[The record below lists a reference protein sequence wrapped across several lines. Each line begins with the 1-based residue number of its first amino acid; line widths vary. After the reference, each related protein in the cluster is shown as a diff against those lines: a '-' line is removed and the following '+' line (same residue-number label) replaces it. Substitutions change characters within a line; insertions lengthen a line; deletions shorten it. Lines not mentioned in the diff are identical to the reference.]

1 MTFFSKKIPLIINTI
16 TVLIILCSTHF
27 FYAQEAS
34 VQITDSLVNKSSQE
48 LVQLIKSAKLD
59 KAAFYEKVVLKRA
72 KENNTAEIY
81 QELGRRFSKE
91 ENYEKAHQYLDEAL
105 DLAKKNNEK
114 RRTCV
119 ISIIK
124 AKSFMLD
131 GNNEQAVDLYNTAI
145 DIAKKHAYVTLE
157 NIATSSYISLI
168 SQMDDQLEKALDM
181 SDKLLLALEQSS
193 DRNTKNYVQMLTTI
207 NDVYLG
213 AEKYDKVISLAD
225 KGIKIADSLNYKKGL
240 ADLYIKKGIVYY
252 NKDSREES
260 QFFLDKAKKII
271 SEYALDNDFHQKV
284 RVHYFLAKLKYDK
297 GLYHDAIDYLNIIV
311 SNLEDEDTNKL
322 PIIQTY
328 YLLMEC
334 HRELGEDKQAWVYH
348 KIYMELTNAYKK
360 NEGKTRNRVFEK
372 EENAAN
378 ERIALEKANKRYAQ
392 IGLLITFVL
401 LLIVGYSFWR
411 KQKKNKMLFNNLIS
425 QIDQLESHKQ
435 QKEEQKTK
443 KIVAEIAIDDDKVD
457 AVLKGLSK
465 LEKQEYFLKPDCS
478 LRTIAKKTK
487 TNATYLS
494 KIINTHKGKNF
505 NGYINDLRIEYALT
519 KLKNDK
525 RFRSFSIASIALEV
539 GYKSDKSFVKH
550 FKSKTGINPSYYIK
564 NIEILK
570 NTAA

>member
-1 MTFFSKKIPLIINTI
+1 MTFFLKKNTFQFLTI
-16 TVLIILCSTHF
+16 TILVLLNFTSS
-27 FYAQEAS
+27 FYAQEVS
-34 VQITDSLVNKSSQE
+34 VHISDSLVNISTKE
-48 LVQLIKSAKLD
+48 FVQLLNGSKKGEAS
-59 KAAFYEKVVLKRA
+59 FFEKIVLKRA
-72 KENNTAEIY
+72 KGNTDLVY

-91 ENYEKAHQYLDEAL
+91 ENYEKAHHYLDLAL
-105 DLAKKNNEK
+105 DLAKKNDDK
-114 RRTCV
+114 RRICV
-119 ISIIK
+119 ATIIK
-124 AKSFMLD
+124 ANSYMLD
-131 GNNEQAVDLYNTAI
+131 GENEQAVVFYNTAI
-145 DIAKKHAYVTLE
+145 EIAKKHSYIKLE

-168 SQMDDQLEKALDM
+168 SQIDDQLEKALDM
-181 SDKLLLALEQSS
+181 SDTLLQRLDQSLG
-193 DRNTKNYVQMLTTI
+193 RNTENYVQMLTTI

-225 KGIKIADSLNYKKGL
+225 KGIKIADSLGYKKGL

-252 NKDSREES
+252 NKDNRKES
-260 QFFLDKAKKII
+260 QFFLDKAQKII
-271 SEYALDNDFHQKV
+271 KEDALDNDFHQKV
-284 RVHYFLAKLKYDK
+284 RVHYFLAKLKYDE
-297 GLYHDAIDYLNIIV
+297 GLYHEAIDYLNIIV

-334 HRELGEDKQAWVYH
+334 HREIGEDKQAWAYH
-348 KIYMELTNAYKK
+348 KIYMELNNVYKK

-411 KQKKNKMLFNNLIS
+411 KQKKNKMLFNNLIN

-443 KIVAEIAIDDDKVD
+443 KIAAEIAIDDDKVD

-465 LEKQEYFLKPDCS
+465 LEKQEYFLKPDCN